1 MRINCLD
8 QKIGLND
15 KRPASFPK
23 KMQFCTIIH
32 QITSVMNV
40 KQILVGFLILAM
52 LGFGF
57 VQFQSDLAII
67 SSNAFSLIGIIVVVA
82 LLGYG
87 AYRILRD

>member
-1 MRINCLD
+1 
-8 QKIGLND
+8 
-15 KRPASFPK
+15 
-23 KMQFCTIIH
+23 
-32 QITSVMNV
+32 MNV

-67 SSNAFSLIGIIVVVA
+67 SSNAFSLIGIIVVVG